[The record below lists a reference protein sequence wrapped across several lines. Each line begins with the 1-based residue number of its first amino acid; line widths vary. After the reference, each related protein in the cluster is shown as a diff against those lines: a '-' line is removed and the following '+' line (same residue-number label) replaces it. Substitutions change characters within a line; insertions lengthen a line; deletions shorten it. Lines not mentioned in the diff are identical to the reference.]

1 MVTRYIGDAVVKLQ
15 RTARDV
21 YRGSIRVG
29 KIRWDFDGLC
39 TPLRRLGISYRS
51 PAAYDRAAKDAVS
64 FGSNYTTYNRGNEV
78 PDGYPSAEIAEAI
91 SDAAWDRDE
100 RGDYIVRRK
109 SIVPSDRSG

>member
-1 MVTRYIGDAVVKLQ
+1 
-15 RTARDV
+15 
-21 YRGSIRVG
+21 
-29 KIRWDFDGLC
+29 
-39 TPLRRLGISYRS
+39 
-51 PAAYDRAAKDAVS
+51 VS